1 MDIKPGDNYRHF
13 SDPYSDPN
21 NDPQTENQASMSS
34 KSSRNPYSYRDYM
47 NALKKMDYE
56 KGGKAE
62 GPKYPHDMYNTKAG
76 EKFVAENREDHN
88 RMNKMGYKHLDELTD
103 VEKQLVMEKKKEMEA
118 GGKFEQEM
126 EEGGKYEQKMAMG
139 GKYEQFKRLMGI
151 D

>member
-1 MDIKPGDNYRHF
+1 MPHKLEE
-13 SDPYSDPN
+13 
-21 NDPQTENQASMSS
+21 ENQDSSLSQSEYNKVYQSAVDSAMSNTN
-34 KSSRNPYSYRDYM
+34 RNPYSYRDYM

-56 KGGKAE
+56 KGGKAG
-62 GPKYPHDMYNTKAG
+62 GPKYPHDMYNTKTG
-76 EKFVAENREDHN
+76 EKFVAETKEDHD
-88 RMNKMGYKHLDELTD
+88 RMDKMGYKHLDELSD
-103 VEKQLVMEKKKEMEA
+103 AEKQLVMEKKKEMGA